1 MKNISSKRA
10 KALSIPT
17 WVKMDVYQRDNR
29 RCVYCGRPGN
39 PEAHFIPRSKGGL
52 GIPENIVTLCRDCHR
67 MFDQGI
73 REEREGMRE
82 YLKEYL
88 QSKYPEWDE
97 KKLIYHKEGL

>member
-1 MKNISSKRA
+1 
-10 KALSIPT
+10 
-17 WVKMDVYQRDNR
+17 
-29 RCVYCGRPGN
+29 
-39 PEAHFIPRSKGGL
+39 
-52 GIPENIVTLCRDCHR
+52 